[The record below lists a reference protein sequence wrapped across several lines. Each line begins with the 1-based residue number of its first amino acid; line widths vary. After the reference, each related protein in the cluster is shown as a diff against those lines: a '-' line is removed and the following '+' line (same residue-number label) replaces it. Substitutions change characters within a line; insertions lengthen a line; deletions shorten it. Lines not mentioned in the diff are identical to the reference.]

1 MGSCRLFIKAHK
13 THKEVTQSNS
23 SDICPFWWRLE
34 ASFAYEW
41 THLPVNVIM
50 VQSKLYLVIISGF
63 SHYQIKSE
71 MNLTWPCLPQYSQRP
86 WHCWTMFFSSELI
99 PRGPPP
105 PHPHPPAHNMPAA
118 GNRAQVGGNLLL
130 NTGCICRVWSSNCG
144 GLIGYTDSKVGGQP
158 ADQRLLHF
166 FM

>member
-105 PHPHPPAHNMPAA
+105 PHPPPQPTTCLQLATEHRSGVICSWIQDASAEFGAA
-118 GNRAQVGGNLLL
+118 TVGG
-130 NTGCICRVWSSNCG
+130 
-144 GLIGYTDSKVGGQP
+144 
-158 ADQRLLHF
+158 
-166 FM
+166 